1 MPRWTAYRLVLA
13 AGTAALLMVSPS
25 GTTAAELR
33 WTVGG
38 VEKYVKATKGLDIEV
53 GRNEQG
59 GCNSWYI
66 VGVASIAFDTTLCRA
81 HVSKAGKETPQM
93 ESLIRGTRVYDQD
106 LGIHGSPGLEAVLDA
121 DGYPVAVGR
130 RTDIPPEKGARG
142 STEVLRSSDWGDPGG
157 GAREGAGQ

>member
-1 MPRWTAYRLVLA
+1 MPRWTASRRVLA

-38 VEKYVKATKGLDIEV
+38 LEKYVKATRGLDIEV

-66 VGVASIAFDTTLCRA
+66 VGVASIAFDTTVCRA
-81 HVSKAGKETPQM
+81 HVSKAANETPQM
-93 ESLIRGTRVYDQD
+93 ESLIRGTRSDDQD
-106 LGIHGSPGLEAVLDA
+106 RGIRGSPGLETVLDA
-121 DGYPVAVGR
+121 DGHPVAFGR
-130 RTDIPPEKGARG
+130 RTDIPPEKAARG
-142 STEVLRSSDWGDPGG
+142 STEVLRSSDWGEPGVG
-157 GAREGAGQ
+157 TRDGAGQ